1 MKNLLFIFSILL
13 VFTACTKSSTD
24 SSNATLN
31 VRLVDAP
38 VAYDKVYIDIQDVQ
52 VKVTSDTNESG
63 WTSLNVSRKG
73 VYNILDFRNG
83 LDTLL
88 GSISLPAG
96 TISQLR
102 LVLGN
107 NNSVVYN
114 GVTTSMQTP
123 SSQQSGLKLQINS
136 TFLSGLTYTLW
147 IDFDASKSIVHTGNN
162 NFILKPVIRVFNQA
176 TSGAI
181 TGIVL
186 PANSKS
192 SIYAI
197 TALNDTVTSTQIDTV
212 TGAFL
217 LRGIPAGTYSV
228 NVHVN
233 AGLSKDSTK
242 QNVIV
247 NNGAITTLGTIQL
260 QNQSF

>member
-1 MKNLLFIFSILL
+1 M
-13 VFTACTKSSTD
+13 VFTACTKSSND
-24 SSNATLN
+24 STNATLN
-31 VRLVDAP
+31 VRLADAP

-52 VKVTSDTNESG
+52 VKLTSDTNESG

-88 GSISLPAG
+88 GTISLPAG

-114 GVTTSMQTP
+114 GVTTSLHTP

-197 TALNDTVTSTQIDTV
+197 SALKDTVTSTQIDTV

-217 LRGIPAGTYSV
+217 LGGIPAGTYAV

-247 NNGAITTLGTIQL
+247 NNGALTTLGTIQL
-260 QNQSF
+260 QNQIF

>member
-1 MKNLLFIFSILL
+1 MKNILFIFSILL
-13 VFTACTKSSTD
+13 VLAACTKSSTD
-24 SSNATLN
+24 TTTNATLN

-52 VKVTSDTNESG
+52 VKVTADASESG
-63 WTSLNVSRKG
+63 WVSLTMPRKG

-107 NNSVVYN
+107 NNNVVYN
-114 GVTTSMQTP
+114 GVTSNMQTP

-136 TFLSGLTYTLW
+136 TFLSGVTYTLW
-147 IDFDASKSIVHTGNN
+147 VDFDASKSIVHTGNN
-162 NFILKPVIRVFNQA
+162 NFILKPVIKVFNQA

-181 TGIVL
+181 SGIIL
-186 PANSKS
+186 PAQSKS

-197 TALNDTVTSTQIDTV
+197 MSLNDTVTSTQIDTV
-212 TGAFL
+212 TGTFL
-217 LRGIPAGTYSV
+217 LRGIPAGTYAV

-233 AGLSKDSTK
+233 SGLSKDSTK

-247 NNGAITTLGTIQL
+247 NNGVVTSLSTIQL
-260 QNQSF
+260 HN